1 MKVSKEEASTSLEID
16 LIDRWQVYQRLQ
28 DLSIGCRCRY
38 GDPLQVYYETPAEI
52 IQIWS
57 VVQQVAGDRK
67 AHIERLNRCWKQVI
81 CR

>member
-1 MKVSKEEASTSLEID
+1 
-16 LIDRWQVYQRLQ
+16 
-28 DLSIGCRCRY
+28 
-38 GDPLQVYYETPAEI
+38 VYYETPAEI